1 MANGS
6 GNGLS
11 VDVLAERIAN
21 LSKKVDEQAVFA
33 QTAITVALANQEKTT
48 QVAFAASEKANS
60 KSENNQSEINKVMS
74 GDIEQVALNMSELTK
89 DVISL
94 RESRSQ
100 GVGDKSAKTS
110 DKEQSNFN
118 MNLAISVG
126 FNVLMFLAM
135 VWKMMV
141 K

>member
-1 MANGS
+1 MANRN

-74 GDIEQVALNMSELTK
+74 GDIEQVALNVSELTK

-110 DKEQSNFN
+110 DKEQSNFDK
-118 MNLAISVG
+118 NLAISIG
-126 FNVLMFLAM
+126 FNVLMFLGM
-135 VWKMMV
+135 LWKMLAH
-141 K
+141 